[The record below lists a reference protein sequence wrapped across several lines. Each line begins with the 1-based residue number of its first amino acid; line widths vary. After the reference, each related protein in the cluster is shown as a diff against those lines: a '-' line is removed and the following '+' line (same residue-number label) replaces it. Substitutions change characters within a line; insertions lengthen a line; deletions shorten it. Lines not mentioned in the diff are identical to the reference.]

1 MTVKSLSYFKDLYG
15 TLSVFIRRKVTGGMK
30 AMASKVCAASNLLIT
45 WVMQPSISRLSPL
58 SSDSSLRVF

>member
-30 AMASKVCAASNLLIT
+30 AMASKVRAASNLLIT